1 MNEKVIRTL
10 KVAGITALAVGAAG
24 AVASF
29 LVRDQMSRHRRD
41 LFNPRAL
48 RRLAALGYMAGERTS
63 VDNINLLRDFVVWER
78 RPLLRSRAKAIVGR
92 MEEEAHLLE
101 ITGESVS

>member
-1 MNEKVIRTL
+1 MKENVIRTL
-10 KVAGITALAVGAAG
+10 KVAGVTALALGAAG
-24 AVASF
+24 AVAAF

-48 RRLAALGYMAGERTS
+48 RRLAALSFMAGEHIS

-78 RPLLRSRAKAIVGR
+78 RPLLRSWAKAIVAR
-92 MEEEAHLLE
+92 MEEEARLRELTQE
-101 ITGESVS
+101 PVL